1 MPNNVLHQLEDIL
14 ASRYV
19 SRRADILARVTDLFV
34 VGSGKFNEEHVDLF
48 DHVLF
53 KLLDNVAVAARA
65 ELGSRLAVLPDAPPR
80 LIKLLANDETIAVAG
95 PVLRASDRLDEQTL
109 VATAQTRDRKSVV

>member
-1 MPNNVLHQLEDIL
+1 MRLGSKYSPGTKP
-14 ASRYV
+14 AP
-19 SRRADILARVTDLFV
+19 ADAV
-34 VGSGKFNEEHVDLF
+34 
-48 DHVLF
+48 VLF

-109 VATAQTRDRKSVV
+109 VATAQTRGQEHLLAISGRKILTEAVTDVLVDRGDQAVVANT

>member
-80 LIKLLANDETIAVAG
+80 LIKLLAND
-95 PVLRASDRLDEQTL
+95 
-109 VATAQTRDRKSVV
+109 